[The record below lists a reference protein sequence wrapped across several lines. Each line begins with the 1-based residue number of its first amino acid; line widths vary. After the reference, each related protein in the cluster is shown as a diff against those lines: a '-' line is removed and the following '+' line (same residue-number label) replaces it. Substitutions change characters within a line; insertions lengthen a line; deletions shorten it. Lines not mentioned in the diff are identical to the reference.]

1 MKYLKILYLRI
12 NIMTTRRVICEYI
25 WLAGDHSLRSKTR
38 VLNGYKLYAA
48 SDISSFPEWNFDGSS
63 TNQAS
68 GLHSELRLK
77 PAAVY
82 TDPFRQNI
90 INTTCLLVMCEVL
103 DKDGN
108 PISSNHRAN
117 ANLLFSTEIGFTEQ
131 PWFGIEQEYFIN
143 STETTEHIGIP
154 QGRFYCGV
162 GSGKAIHRKVAEDHF
177 QRCIAAGLTVSGMN
191 AEVAPGQWEYQ
202 IGPCVGIDAGDQLW
216 VSRWIL
222 ERVSEDYN
230 VSIEWAPKPYLLL
243 NGSGCHTNYSTKS
256 MRQKGT
262 GLDVIYDAIEKLLL
276 KHKEHMS
283 VYGDKNSE
291 RMSGHYETASYDV
304 FSFDPTKPVNRGASV
319 RVGYDTI
326 RDRGGYFEDR
336 RPGSNMD
343 PYLVTAKIFETT
355 CL

>member
-1 MKYLKILYLRI
+1 
-12 NIMTTRRVICEYI
+12 
-25 WLAGDHSLRSKTR
+25 
-38 VLNGYKLYAA
+38 
-48 SDISSFPEWNFDGSS
+48 
-63 TNQAS
+63 
-68 GLHSELRLK
+68 
-77 PAAVY
+77 
-82 TDPFRQNI
+82 
-90 INTTCLLVMCEVL
+90 
-103 DKDGN
+103 
-108 PISSNHRAN
+108 
-117 ANLLFSTEIGFTEQ
+117 
-131 PWFGIEQEYFIN
+131 
-143 STETTEHIGIP
+143 
-154 QGRFYCGV
+154 
-162 GSGKAIHRKVAEDHF
+162 
-177 QRCIAAGLTVSGMN
+177 MN

-262 GLDVIYDAIEKLLL
+262 GLDVIYGAIEKLLL
-276 KHKEHMS
+276 KHREHMS
-283 VYGDKNSE
+283 VYGEKNSE

-304 FSFDPTKPVNRGASV
+304 FSFDPNKPVNRGASV

-336 RPGSNMD
+336 RPASNMD